1 MSIELEIR
9 LARTEQKLDAVLAK
23 LDSIL
28 SQKPSK
34 PAYTTTEFAELTG
47 KAAFTIRQHCNNGR
61 LCGVKDDSGD
71 WHIPHEELLRYQ
83 REGLRGGGPRKHF
96 DRARLVAGK

>member
-28 SQKPSK
+28 SQRPPK
-34 PAYTTTEFAELTG
+34 PAYTTTSLA
-47 KAAFTIRQHCNNGR
+47 KP
-61 LCGVKDDSGD
+61 S
-71 WHIPHEELLRYQ
+71 
-83 REGLRGGGPRKHF
+83 
-96 DRARLVAGK
+96 